1 MESTGTNAGISAP
14 LRTDGGCN
22 NCDMRE
28 RDNRRTKT
36 VYVGRDGW
44 PVEGFTN
51 KPIKTFLRR
60 FILTKKKMNY
70 GEWLDQGGCK
80 IYFN

>member
-1 MESTGTNAGISAP
+1 MTTQVFNTQAKKQEECYQCKRQE
-14 LRTDGGCN
+14 LW
-22 NCDMRE
+22 
-28 RDNRRTKT
+28 NRKNKT

-51 KPIKTFLRR
+51 RPIKTFIRR
-60 FILTKKKMNY
+60 LLLTRKKMTY

-80 IYFN
+80 IDFT